1 MSTHFL
7 LHILISLLFTTVF
20 AQDTSIVYPT
30 TAAASA
36 TPLPSGSGYTYAGCY
51 NETTGILD
59 GVRALQNGMMVRP
72 PPTPHE

>member
-1 MSTHFL
+1 MSVPFL
-7 LHILISLLFTTVF
+7 FSILSAFFFALTF
-20 AQDTSIVYPT
+20 AQDATIVYPT

-59 GVRALQNGMMVRP
+59 GARAISGGQNVC
-72 PPTPHE
+72 

>member
-1 MSTHFL
+1 MSVRFL
-7 LHILISLLFTTVF
+7 VSVLSALFFTLTF

-51 NETTGILD
+51 NETTGLLD
-59 GVRALQNGMMVRP
+59 GVRAISGGQNVRP
-72 PPTPHE
+72 RSS